1 MSGVGCERK
10 HDVRDDMCLG
20 VQNSKAAGVE
30 AELCNEEGVMRE
42 GRDTDGVGDEAG
54 NDVVHSCR
62 EGTIPISPIERGCV
76 RVVVV
81 EDVAP
86 QEVGYLLDEG
96 VVV

>member
-20 VQNSKAAGVE
+20 LLNSKATSFE
-30 AELCNEEGVMRE
+30 AELCNEEGMMRE

-54 NDVVHSCR
+54 DDVVRSHR
-62 EGTIPISPIERGCV
+62 EGTIPISPIKRGCI

-81 EDVAP
+81 EDVVA
-86 QEVGYLLDEG
+86 QEVGYLLHDG